1 MEEAVARVKELL
13 GVPSDRYPI
22 DVLGIASALGVRVYE
37 AEFGDP
43 NVFLLVVAD
52 RRRAPD
58 WVTPGERATLL
69 VSKKKPPLQKAFAI
83 AHGLG
88 HVVLGH
94 VGEGGFRVDAVG
106 EGSVGE
112 GFENSKAE
120 REANRF
126 AAALLM
132 PEGPFR
138 RVWEALAGRGVHY
151 VGALFGVSA
160 NVAAVRAEELGL
172 EVPLP

>member
-1 MEEAVARVKELL
+1 MEKAVAEIKRSL
-13 GVPSDRYPI
+13 GVPSDQYPV
-22 DVLGIASALGVRVYE
+22 DVLAIASALGVRVYDT
-37 AEFGDP
+37 EFADP
-43 NVFLLVVAD
+43 SIGLLVVTD
-52 RRRAPD
+52 QKRVPT
-58 WVTPGERATLL
+58 WVTPGERATLFI
-69 VSKKKPPLQKAFAI
+69 SKEKDPFQKAFAV

-94 VGEGGFRVDAVG
+94 VGE
-106 EGSVGE
+106 EGLRIDLARKGPLHE
-112 GFENSKAE
+112 PEAE
-120 REANRF
+120 RQADRF

-138 RVWEALAGRGVHY
+138 RTWEALAGRGPHH

-160 NVAAVRAEELGL
+160 NAALARAEELGL

>member
-1 MEEAVARVKELL
+1 MEEEVARIKELL
-13 GVPSDRYPI
+13 GIPSDQYPI

-52 RRRAPD
+52 RKRVPD

-94 VGEGGFRVDAVG
+94 VGEGGFRVDTVG
-106 EGSVGE
+106 EGS
-112 GFENSKAE
+112 ENPKAE

-138 RVWEALAGRGVHY
+138 RAWEALAGRGVHY

-160 NVAAVRAEELGL
+160 NVAVVRAEELGL